1 MSDLQLSLIVIG
13 VVVVGAVYLYNWL
26 QEQRF
31 RHHMQQAFSNAR
43 DDVLLKAGVESV
55 LGDGRLE
62 PQLVPQEA
70 VPGTGEQEV
79 ALREPRGATAVA
91 GFDAVLDY
99 VTEINA
105 DTVITDTLIAELM
118 SRIAACGKPVHIA
131 GFDPRSSDWEDAVR
145 GKRGRYTRLRLGLQL
160 VNRAGAVNP
169 AQIAAFRDAVKGC
182 ADKIPAPA
190 TCPDVQAALQR
201 ARDLDLF
208 CAEVDIAI
216 GVNIVVREG
225 ASLAGARIL
234 ALAEGMGFK
243 LESDGVFHFRD
254 ARRQTLLTLDNHEP
268 APFLPERI
276 KDITT
281 HGVTLLLDVSRVE
294 DGVAVLGR
302 MLEIAMSLAAALDA
316 RLVDDNRVALTEAG
330 IARIREQVGT
340 IHAAMAA
347 RGIPAGSV
355 RAQRLFS

>member
-13 VVVVGAVYLYNWL
+13 VVVVGAVYLHNWL

-70 VPGTGEQEV
+70 VPGAGEQEV
-79 ALREPRGATAVA
+79 APREARGAVA
-91 GFDAVLDY
+91 GFDTVLDY
-99 VTEINA
+99 VAEISA
-105 DTVITDTLIAELM
+105 DTAIADTLIAELM
-118 SRIAACGKPVHIA
+118 SKIAACGKPVHIA
-131 GFDPRSSDWEDAVR
+131 GFDPRSGDWEDVVR
-145 GKRGRYTRLRLGLQL
+145 GKRGRFTRLRLALQL

-169 AQIAAFRDAVKGC
+169 AQIAAFRDAVEGC
-182 ADKIPAPA
+182 AGKIPAPA
-190 TCPDVQAALQR
+190 TCPDVQDALQR
-201 ARDLDLF
+201 ARDLDAF
-208 CAEVDIAI
+208 CAGVDVAI

-243 LESDGVFHFRD
+243 LESDGVFHLRD
-254 ARRQTLLTLDNHEP
+254 DRRQTLLTLDNHEP

-281 HGVTLLLDVSRVE
+281 HGVTLLLDVSQVA

-302 MLEIAMSLAAALDA
+302 MLEIATSLAAALDA

-330 IARIREQVGT
+330 IARIREQVST
-340 IHAAMAA
+340 IHAAMTA